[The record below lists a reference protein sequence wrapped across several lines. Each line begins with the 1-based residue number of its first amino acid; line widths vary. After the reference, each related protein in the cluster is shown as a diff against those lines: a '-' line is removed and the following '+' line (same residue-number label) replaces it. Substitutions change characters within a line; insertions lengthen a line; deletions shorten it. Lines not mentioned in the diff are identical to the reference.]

1 MAAVYEYN
9 CSLMQGFNFKPD
21 IQDMCGYVTLLSIG
35 GTTIT
40 ADLGNIK
47 TPTDSA
53 TMQTVVGV
61 IQSVYWSG
69 QQTDPIH
76 LDFNVSI
83 NNQVLIQTMT
93 YGQMPTTNV
102 SVEFTVYKFDPAN
115 GQKVFYQAFFSSSAL
130 SAIIHK
136 HGQDL
141 ALNVAVENDPTV
153 PIPLNYLCRLV
164 IDPVENSAQVIQ
176 TAQSNTAK
184 STKPWGVTN

>member
-1 MAAVYEYN
+1 V
-9 CSLMQGFNFKPD
+9 LTKQGRR
-21 IQDMCGYVTLLSIG
+21 
-35 GTTIT
+35 
-40 ADLGNIK
+40 
-47 TPTDSA
+47 
-53 TMQTVVGV
+53 TMLVQTVVGV

-164 IDPVENSAQVIQ
+164 VDPVENSAQVIQ